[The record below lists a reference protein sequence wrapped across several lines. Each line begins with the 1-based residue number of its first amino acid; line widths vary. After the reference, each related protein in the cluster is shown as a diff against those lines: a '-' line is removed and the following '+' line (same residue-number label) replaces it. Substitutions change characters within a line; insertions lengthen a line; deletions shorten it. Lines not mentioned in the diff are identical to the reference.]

1 MTTRSVRT
9 PLSIKIAVGFFVL
22 GLANKALGAWMYKQ
36 VGGDLTALW
45 LLLSAIEVAA
55 MIYQIL
61 VLPRLSRW
69 APIVQIVIV
78 ISFITW
84 RYIQNPN
91 WTDNFPVTGVFV
103 LIIPLAAYLALVLPH
118 WRKMNW
124 APLGL
129 RYSAAAN
136 PADVF

>member
-1 MTTRSVRT
+1 METRSVRT
-9 PLSIKIAVGFFVL
+9 PLSIKIAVGFFFL
-22 GLANKALGAWMYKQ
+22 GLATKAFGSWMFKQ

-45 LLLSAIEVAA
+45 FILSTIEVAA

-69 APIVQIVIV
+69 APIVQVLVVIA
-78 ISFITW
+78 FITW
-84 RYIQNPN
+84 RYIRDPN
-91 WTDNFPVTGVFV
+91 WTDNFPLTGVFV
-103 LIIPLAAYLALVLPH
+103 LIIPLAGYLALVLPH

-129 RYSAAAN
+129 PYRAAAN